1 MNLQYFCGL
10 FDGEG
15 CIVIVKHKP
24 MRKESVSYTLAMQV
38 VMTNER
44 VVSMVQQEFGG
55 NYNAMNWHTRHNNR
69 TAYLWRLHSRN
80 AADLLVRMDE
90 FLIVKKAEARVAVE
104 FQNHMDE
111 MRNKLR
117 HRSPEEK
124 AAVYEYREQ
133 IYRTL
138 QAMKRVSGALDGM
151 DANSG
156 NTQNGQSRAKLRS
169 I

>member
-24 MRKESVSYTLAMQV
+24 IKNENISYTLAMQV
-38 VMTNER
+38 AMTNEK
-44 VVSMVQQEFGG
+44 VVALVQKEFGG
-55 NYNAMNWHTRHNNR
+55 NYNAVNWYTRPNTR

-90 FLIVKKAEARVAVE
+90 FLIVKQAEARVAVT
-104 FQNHMDE
+104 FQDHMDE
-111 MRNKLR
+111 VRNKLR
-117 HRSPEEK
+117 RLPPEEK
-124 AAVYEYREQ
+124 AAIFEYREQ
-133 IYRTL
+133 VYRTL

-151 DANSG
+151 DANSVE
-156 NTQNGQSRAKLRS
+156 TQNGQYRTKLS
-169 I
+169 AV